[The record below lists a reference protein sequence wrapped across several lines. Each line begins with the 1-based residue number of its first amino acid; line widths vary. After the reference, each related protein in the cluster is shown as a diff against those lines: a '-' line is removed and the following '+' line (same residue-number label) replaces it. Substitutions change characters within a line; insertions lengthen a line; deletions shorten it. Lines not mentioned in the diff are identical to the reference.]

1 MSQAKVDRYKEE
13 KANRKEIMKRQKRKR
28 AAVWAATVVI
38 CAAVIGLIAFSGYKS
53 YQAKQP
59 RDSYEVNY
67 TSIDEYLSGLT
78 AED

>member
-13 KANRKEIMKRQKRKR
+13 KANRKEIMKKQKRKR
-28 AAVWAATVVI
+28 VAVWTVAVVI
-38 CAAVIGLIAFSGYKS
+38 CAAVIGLIGFSGYKS

-59 RDSYEVNY
+59 RSSYEVNY